1 MRVIIFNKN
10 LIHTGSSSTT
20 VTVDGGQLIRFGRP
34 ASYNEGDYLE
44 YVVEYD
50 GPSPTVVE

>member
-10 LIHTGSSSTT
+10 LIHIGSSSTT
-20 VTVDGGQLIRFGRP
+20 ETVNGGQLKSFGRP

-50 GPSPTVVE
+50 GPLSTVVE